1 VGRQGNLDQAA
12 VDGMS
17 APKPAQR
24 YPNEIRRYRLEASL
38 TLEQLAERVNLSIS
52 QVSRIERG
60 ERQPTLAD
68 LRLFSKVLKK
78 PISAL
83 VASAPVMVVGF
94 VGAGGEGV
102 LYAEGQ
108 GPHEVVER
116 PSDASDDT
124 VAVVVKGDSMTGT
137 ADDGWTLYYDEVRTP
152 PLDDLLGLLCV
163 VGLDDGRILVKRLQR
178 GRRRGRFDLYSNNT
192 KPLLDQ
198 EVEWAAKVT
207 WIKPR

>member
-1 VGRQGNLDQAA
+1 MTE
-12 VDGMS
+12 GMS

-24 YPNEIRRYRLEASL
+24 YPNELRRYRVEDSL
-38 TLEQLAERVNLSIS
+38 TLEQVAERVNLSIS

-68 LRLFSKVLKK
+68 LRLFSKVLKR

-94 VGAGGEGV
+94 VGAGGEAMP
-102 LYAEGQ
+102 YAEGQ
-108 GPHEVVER
+108 GPYEEVER
-116 PSDASDDT
+116 PVDASDNT
-124 VAVVVKGDSMTGT
+124 VAVVVKGDSMAGT
-137 ADDGWTLYYDEVRTP
+137 ADDGWILYYDDLRAP
-152 PLDDLLGLLCV
+152 PSDDLLGLLCV
-163 VGLDDGRILVKRLQR
+163 VGLGESRVLVKRLQR